1 VNSNWAHL
9 LEPEAHDVSDT
20 VHERHLATHRFDTG
34 SAQQKVVNALMDVA
48 MRTMTLRRDVL
59 AGLEW
64 SINEITDNV
73 LNHSECPTGGLIQL
87 TTFRESQKVAFAVG
101 DSGRGILSSLRE
113 GYPMLRTDAQAI
125 GEAVKAGV
133 TRSPEA
139 GQGNG
144 LAGTLRIASMAS
156 GSFAVTLGCAQLSV
170 FSGQSQHYERGDS
183 QHFHGTLVSAEIGA
197 QANFRLAEALG
208 FSGSPRQP
216 VDLIELHYETS
227 AGDALLLRLEH
238 ETTGFGSRASG
249 RQIRTKCHN
258 LLAAEP
264 SKPLIID
271 WNGIPLVSSSFA
283 DELIGKLFVELG
295 PTGFSSRVRDVGMEA
310 TVRVLVDRAIMQ
322 RVAQT
327 LSGSGS
333 PVEDDDDQDDPLES
347 V

>member
-1 VNSNWAHL
+1 
-9 LEPEAHDVSDT
+9 
-20 VHERHLATHRFDTG
+20 
-34 SAQQKVVNALMDVA
+34 
-48 MRTMTLRRDVL
+48 MRAMTLRRDVL

-133 TRSPEA
+133 TRSPDA

-144 LAGTLRIASMAS
+144 LAGTLRIASMAN
-156 GSFAVTLGCAQLSV
+156 GSFAVTSGCAQLLV
-170 FSGQSQHYERGDS
+170 FGGQSQHHERDES
-183 QHFHGTLVSAEIGA
+183 QRFHGTLVSAEIGTKA
-197 QANFRLAEALG
+197 TFRLAEAPG

-216 VDLIELHYETS
+216 VDLIELHHETDS
-227 AGDALLLRLEH
+227 GDALIPRLQN
-238 ETTGFGSRASG
+238 ETTGFGSRSSG
-249 RQIRTKCHN
+249 RQIRIKCHN
-258 LLAAEP
+258 LLTAEP

-271 WNGIPLVSSSFA
+271 WNGISLVSSSFA
-283 DELIGKLFVELG
+283 DELAGKLFVELG
-295 PTGFSSRVRDVGMEA
+295 PTGFTSRTRNAGMEA
-310 TVRVLVDRAIMQ
+310 TVRSLVDRAIMQ

-327 LSGSGS
+327 LGRSGSAID
-333 PVEDDDDQDDPLES
+333 EDAQDDS
-347 V
+347 ADDA